1 MRVMLSASLAAA
13 TLMAAT
19 LTAGTMAAA
28 IAAGSTAFA
37 QNGTNRA
44 FCLLTGPAR
53 ECGYD
58 TFAQCEASKRGNAD
72 SCVPNNT
79 YRGYLD
85 GYEPE

>member
-13 TLMAAT
+13 TLAAATITAAT
-19 LTAGTMAAA
+19 LAAA
-28 IAAGSTAFA
+28 VAAGSGAFA

-79 YRGYLD
+79 FPGYFG
-85 GYEPE
+85 GYEPQ